1 MLICGTVK
9 TFQFYPTDWLK
20 KLGLDIHVLWR
31 LIMQQYFLA
40 VFIYQHK
47 KVKIIWMKLQILII
61 IIINILETL
70 SEKGLVS

>member
-1 MLICGTVK
+1 
-9 TFQFYPTDWLK
+9 
-20 KLGLDIHVLWR
+20 
-31 LIMQQYFLA
+31 MQQYFLA

-61 IIINILETL
+61 IIVNILETL